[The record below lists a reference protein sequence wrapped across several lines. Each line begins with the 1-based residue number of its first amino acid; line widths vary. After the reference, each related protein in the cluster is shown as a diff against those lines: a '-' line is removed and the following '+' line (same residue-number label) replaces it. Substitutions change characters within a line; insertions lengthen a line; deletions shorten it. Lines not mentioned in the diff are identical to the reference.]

1 MQVVLLSGVSGSGKS
16 VALKALEDNG
26 YYCVDNLPVQLFA
39 ETVKLLR
46 AAGNEKVAISIDV
59 RGGKAVAQ
67 LPDHLEALKYNGVDA
82 RLIFLDSKTETLIK
96 RYAESRRR
104 HPLAVGQ
111 VTLQEAIAHERDL
124 LSPVAEVGHR
134 IDTSDLQ
141 PNALRAWIKELLKA
155 GEGQT
160 SLLFES
166 FGYKQGIPLDAD
178 FVFDVRCIPNP
189 YYDPKLRPLCGT
201 DAEVIRFLE
210 NEPSAVKMLA
220 DIRAFIEAWLPSFRK
235 DNRAYLT
242 VAIGCTGG
250 QHRSVYLAERLAA
263 HFRAPPHG
271 QAPVLVRH
279 RQLGVP
285 VA

>member
-39 ETVKLLR
+39 RTVELLR
-46 AAGNEKVAISIDV
+46 AAGNELAAISIDA
-59 RGGKAVAQ
+59 RGGELVSQ
-67 LPDHLEALKYNGVDA
+67 LPAVLDNLKRQGVDA
-82 RLIFLDSKTETLIK
+82 RLIFLDSKDDTLIK
-96 RYAESRRR
+96 RYAETRRR
-104 HPLAVGQ
+104 HPLATGQ
-111 VTLQEAIAHERDL
+111 TTLAEAMARERAL
-124 LSPVAEVGHR
+124 LSTVAEVGHR

-141 PNALRAWIKELLKA
+141 PNALRAWIKELLQA
-155 GEGQT
+155 GQGQT

-189 YYDPKLRPLCGT
+189 YYDPDLRPLNGT
-201 DAEVIRFLE
+201 DAQVIRFLE

-220 DIRAFIEAWLPSFRK
+220 DIRGFIESWLPSFRR

-250 QHRSVYLAERLAA
+250 QHRSVYLAEKLAQR
-263 HFRAPPHG
+263 FRP
-271 QAPVLVRH
+271 QMNVLVRH
-279 RQLGVP
+279 REPQNK
-285 VA
+285 

>member
-26 YYCVDNLPVQLFA
+26 YFCVDNLPVQLFA
-39 ETVKLLR
+39 RTVELLR
-46 AAGNEKVAISIDV
+46 AAGNELVAISIDA
-59 RGGKAVAQ
+59 RGGELVSQ
-67 LPDHLEALKYNGVDA
+67 LPVVLENLKRQGVDA
-82 RLIFLDSKTETLIK
+82 RLIFLDSKDETLIK
-96 RYAESRRR
+96 RYAETRRR

-111 VTLQEAIAHERDL
+111 VTLAEAMVREREL
-124 LSPVAEVGHR
+124 LSPAAEVGHR

-141 PNALRAWIKELLKA
+141 PNALRAWIKELLQA
-155 GEGQT
+155 GQGQT

-189 YYDPKLRPLCGT
+189 YYDPRLRPLCGL
-201 DAEVIRFLE
+201 DAPVIEFLE
-210 NEPSAVKMLA
+210 KEPTAIKMLA
-220 DIRAFIEAWLPSFRK
+220 DIRAFVESWLPSFRQ

-242 VAIGCTGG
+242 VAVGCTGG
-250 QHRSVYLAERLAA
+250 QHRSVYLTERLAA
-263 HFRAPPHG
+263 YFREPARTQG
-271 QAPVLVRH
+271 PVLVRH

-285 VA
+285 AA

>member
-26 YYCVDNLPVQLFA
+26 CYCVDNLPVQLFA
-39 ETVKLLR
+39 RTVELLR
-46 AAGNEKVAISIDV
+46 AGGNELVAISIDA
-59 RGGKAVAQ
+59 RGGELVSQ
-67 LPDHLEALKYNGVDA
+67 LPAVLENLKRQGVDA
-82 RLIFLDSKTETLIK
+82 RLIFLDSKDDTLIK
-96 RYAESRRR
+96 RYAETRRR

-111 VTLQEAIAHERDL
+111 TTLAEAMARERAL
-124 LSPVAEVGHR
+124 LSTVAEVGRR

-141 PNALRAWIKELLKA
+141 PNALRAWIKELLQA
-155 GEGQT
+155 GQGQT

-189 YYDPKLRPLCGT
+189 YYDPELRPLNGT
-201 DAEVIRFLE
+201 DTEVIGFLE

-220 DIRAFIEAWLPSFRK
+220 DIRGFIESWLPSFRK

-250 QHRSVYLAERLAA
+250 QHRSVYLAERLAE
-263 HFRAPPHG
+263 HFRSPPHAEG
-271 QAPVLVRH
+271 PVLVRH

-285 VA
+285 GS

>member
-26 YYCVDNLPVQLFA
+26 YFCVDNLPVQLFPR
-39 ETVKLLR
+39 TVELLR
-46 AAGNEKVAISIDV
+46 AAGNELAAISIDA
-59 RGGKAVAQ
+59 RGGEAVAE
-67 LPDHLEALKYNGVDA
+67 LPGHLETLKRQGVDA
-82 RLIFLDSKTETLIK
+82 RLIFLDSKNDTLIK
-96 RYAESRRR
+96 RFAETRRR
-104 HPLAVGQ
+104 HPLAAGQ
-111 VTLQEAIAHERDL
+111 VTLEEAIARERDL
-124 LSPVAEVGHR
+124 LSMVAEVGHR

-141 PNALRAWIKELLKA
+141 PNALRAWIKELLQA

-189 YYDPKLRPLCGT
+189 YYDPKLRPLYGT

-220 DIRAFIEAWLPSFRK
+220 DIRGFIETWLPSFRK
-235 DNRAYLT
+235 DNRVYLT
-242 VAIGCTGG
+242 IAIGCTGG

-263 HFRAPPHG
+263 HFRALPHG
-271 QAPVLVRH
+271 RGPVLVRH
-279 RQLGVP
+279 RQVRVP
-285 VA
+285 GA